1 MVRIIVAD
9 ERPLVRAG
17 IGVALGNDADLH
29 LAAEAESAEQ
39 LAQALE
45 SQPAEIVILGT
56 RLGGRASLDVFLE
69 IRKSKPDLPVLL
81 VSLNSDEPHAGRLIQ
96 AGANGY
102 LSKSA
107 TPADVVEAIRRIL
120 NGERFIGQPLEAA
133 AGGGKSANAGSR
145 LPHEILSE
153 RELQVVCN
161 IASGRSVSE
170 IAQSMSLSVKT
181 VSTYRARALE
191 KMQMRTNAELTRYAI
206 LNHLA

>member
-1 MVRIIVAD
+1 MIRILVAD

-17 IGVALGNDADLH
+17 IGVALGNDADFN
-29 LAAEAESAEQ
+29 LAAQAENPEQ
-39 LAQALE
+39 LTRALDT
-45 SQPAEIVILGT
+45 QPVEIVVLGT
-56 RLGGRASLDVFLE
+56 KLGDRASLDILLE
-69 IRKSKPDLPVLL
+69 VRKSNPDLPVLF
-81 VSLNSDEPHAGRLIQ
+81 VSLNIDEPHAARLIQ

-102 LSKSA
+102 LSKAA
-107 TPADVVEAIRRIL
+107 TPADLVQAIRRIL
-120 NGERFIGQPLEAA
+120 NGEKHIGQPLEAA
-133 AGGGKSANAGSR
+133 AGGAKSGNGAAR